1 MWHMC
6 IGTVMEWSADVPTFC
21 LVVDTRIV
29 SHFNLCCLA
38 VKPELFNSPHVKPS
52 TCVLLGE
59 HVTVWGPCTFRCYLT
74 PFSWVASQI
83 YMLGDLSTFLYHAL
97 LTSFLDGSWNVISK
111 VCFIQWLVMFSSF
124 LEGSPILGFCFS
136 YCSIILHL
144 ALRCSSHPQL
154 ITTRQAR
161 CTRNL
166 ILKLT
171 AGIPSSTIYMPTP
184 STAWKY
190 FTWQFRRACA
200 CIFVFFSFFET
211 LHLCFRRTGPLISFL
226 GMRDLAV
233 HVKGAPRQLCPL

>member
-1 MWHMC
+1 MLPHF
-6 IGTVMEWSADVPTFC
+6 A
-21 LVVDTRIV
+21 LVVDTRI

-38 VKPELFNSPHVKPS
+38 VKSGTVQLSACRAEYLCFVL
-52 TCVLLGE
+52 LLGE

-200 CIFVFFSFFET
+200 CIFVFFSSFFET

-226 GMRDLAV
+226 GRRDLAV